1 MSYLNSIP
9 YLETENLSGLTLIS
23 LIRVPDVLQFPDSYN
38 GIATSA
44 IIFKEGKGWS
54 AWAAT
59 YRTSSFSR
67 RAQDTQEGVLT
78 NQELPFIIPRYTPA
92 ITSMLR
98 LAERDEFIILFK
110 DANGQ
115 EYLWGNPQK
124 PVRFLFDQSTGSG
137 SGRNQYECKF
147 YSESSEN
154 ILAYP
159 VTFGTVPADPN
170 ACRPV
175 VIRRGSSTGPVL
187 AVAAAGSTV
196 IITSPYS
203 FGYELAIT

>member
-9 YLETENLSGLTLIS
+9 SLEGENMPGLTLIS
-23 LIRVPDVLQFPDSYN
+23 LVRVPDILSFPDSYN

-44 IIFKEGKGWS
+44 LTFQEGKGW
-54 AWAAT
+54 AVWAAT

-78 NQELPFIIPRYTPA
+78 NQELPFIIPRHTPA

-98 LAERDEFIILFK
+98 LAERDEFIVLFK

-124 PVRFLFDQSTGSG
+124 PVRFLFNQTTGSG
-137 SGRNQYECKF
+137 SGRNEYDCRL

-159 VTFGTVPADPN
+159 VTFGSTPVDPS
-170 ACRPV
+170 ACKPV
-175 VIRRGSSTGPVL
+175 VIRRGSADGPVL
-187 AVAAAGSTV
+187 AVVDAGSTV

-203 FGYELAIT
+203 FGYQLAVS